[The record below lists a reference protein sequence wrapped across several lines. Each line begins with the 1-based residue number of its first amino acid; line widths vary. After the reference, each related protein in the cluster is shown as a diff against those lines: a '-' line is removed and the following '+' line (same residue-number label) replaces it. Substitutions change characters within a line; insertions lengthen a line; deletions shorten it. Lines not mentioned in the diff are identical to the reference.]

1 MKKVIKI
8 HVTVSKNS
16 LPYYKY
22 LVENFVLLSSG
33 RNDLLFFAH
42 CLDADSFHDLKLH
55 QATNTL
61 IKVYKSP
68 KFFVCQNFRDK
79 FWRIACY
86 FGLYRAM
93 RGSNGHAAGLN
104 SSLSLTGGAI
114 DIITDSDI
122 VMLTR
127 NWDVWVVDT
136 LKVYGIVGTS
146 YEAIGGISS
155 GSGFVQTYKDKPT
168 LTWCALSDA
177 YDWRHLDTAP
187 EKSSN
192 IKIDSPELSALYN
205 LPVGFELVRDAA
217 WKVPGYLSDR
227 SIPYMVLKQVKSDA
241 KVAHIKSGESYH
253 EEYQLDGVPILAHQR
268 GSHQHVFRES
278 AISASFYDA
287 CEAYL
292 STNYGKNAS

>member
-1 MKKVIKI
+1 MRKVIKI
-8 HVTVSKNS
+8 HVTVSANS

-22 LVENFVLLSSG
+22 LVENFKLLSSG
-33 RNDLLFFAH
+33 GNDLLFFAH
-42 CLDADSFHDLKLH
+42 CLDAFTFQDLKLH
-55 QATNTL
+55 DAKNTL
-61 IKVYKSP
+61 IEVYKSP

-86 FGLYRAM
+86 FSLYRAM
-93 RGSNGHAAGLN
+93 RGSNGHAAGLH

-122 VMLTR
+122 VMLKKD
-127 NWDVWVVDT
+127 WDVWVVDT

-146 YEAIGGISS
+146 YEAIGGKSS

-205 LPVGFELVRDAA
+205 LPMGFELVRDAA
-217 WKVPGYLSDR
+217 WKVPSYLSDR
-227 SIPYMVLKQVKSDA
+227 SIPYLILNQVKSDA

-253 EEYQLDGVPILAHQR
+253 EEYQLDDVAILAHQR
-268 GSHQHVFRES
+268 GSHQHAFRES
-278 AISASFYDA
+278 EISASFYNA

-292 STNYGKNAS
+292 SAKYGRNAS